1 MTTPVDEKLKRTRRF
16 RRLRYE
22 FKAELAGKV
31 AAKEG
36 EKTKPLSRADRVLVD
51 QCALLSLRAQQ
62 MRDDILSGERE
73 VSDENLVRAT
83 NAAIRAMKALEQ
95 RKAQQTAADDDWQ
108 AGLYSMGRKKD
119 ETDDEETDA

>member
-73 VSDENLVRAT
+73 VSDEANPRAVL
-83 NAAIRAMKALEQ
+83 RA
-95 RKAQQTAADDDWQ
+95 
-108 AGLYSMGRKKD
+108 S
-119 ETDDEETDA
+119 

>member
-1 MTTPVDEKLKRTRRF
+1 MTTPNDEKLKRTRRF

-22 FKAELAGKV
+22 FKTELA
-31 AAKEG
+31 AKISVKKG
-36 EKTKPLSRADRVLVD
+36 EKAKPLSRADRVLVD

-73 VSDENLVRAT
+73 VSDEDLVRAT

-95 RKAQQTAADDDWQ
+95 RKAQQTSADDDDWQ
-108 AGLYSMGRKKD
+108 TALYSMGRKKD
-119 ETDDEETDA
+119 DDEEA